1 MKGKDIMLRL
11 DLRSMRVR
19 PSAIQTV
26 ANGFCARYGMPEAK
40 TVVDEKSGIV
50 TFTVTDD
57 TGDPAANKN
66 AIAQL
71 MRAQGWITR

>member
-26 ANGFCARYGMPEAK
+26 ADGFCRQYGMPTPQ

-50 TFTVTDD
+50 TFTVMDD
-57 TGDPAANKN
+57 TGAPGSNKR
-66 AIAQL
+66 AIAEL
-71 MRAQGWITR
+71 MRRQGWKIK